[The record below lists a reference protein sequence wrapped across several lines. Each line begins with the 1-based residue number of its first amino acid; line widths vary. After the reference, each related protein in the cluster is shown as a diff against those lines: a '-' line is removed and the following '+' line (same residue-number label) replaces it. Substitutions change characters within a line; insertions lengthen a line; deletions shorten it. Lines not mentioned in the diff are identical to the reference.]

1 MKVEVCFKSDFDN
14 EVMDVMLRIVDEGEV
29 RDVWV
34 KGFDEDEWEKVNPYA
49 NKLAAALGIEYIG
62 EVVDEYEEEK
72 DYD

>member
-1 MKVEVCFKSDFDN
+1 MKVEVCFKSDFDH
-14 EVMDVMLRIVDEGEV
+14 EVMDVMLRIEDQGEV

-34 KGFDEDEWEKVNPYA
+34 KGFDEVDWEQVNPYA